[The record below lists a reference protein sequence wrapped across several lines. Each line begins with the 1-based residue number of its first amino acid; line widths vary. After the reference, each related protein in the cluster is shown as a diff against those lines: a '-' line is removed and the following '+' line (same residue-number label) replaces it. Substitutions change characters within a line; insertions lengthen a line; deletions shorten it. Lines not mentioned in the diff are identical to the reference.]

1 MTNSHTFLNSFDQVF
16 VINLPERTDRRKAIH
31 GELDWLGDSN
41 RDKIEIFPAV
51 KPTEPAG
58 FPSIGARGCFMSHL
72 EILRKAR
79 DSGMQRILI
88 LEDDLMFN
96 NSLKKYQQAVA
107 QHIVK
112 DGYDI
117 AYLGH
122 MVESR
127 NSGAMQFDVYDK
139 ALMQTHFIA
148 FRGEVIPRLVACF
161 EAMLERPAGH
171 PDGGPMHV
179 DGAYST
185 FRAQNPD
192 VVTHIAMPNLG
203 FQRPSPSDI
212 AGYRW
217 FDKLAGLKELSAMA
231 RRFRALWMRNA

>member
-1 MTNSHTFLNSFDQVF
+1 MTQAQTFLNSFDKVF

-31 GELDWLGDSN
+31 GELDWLGGSN
-41 RDKIEIFPAV
+41 PDKIEIFPAV
-51 KPTEPAG
+51 KPTEPGG

-72 EILRKAR
+72 EILRQAR
-79 DSGMQRILI
+79 DRGMRRILI

-107 QHIVK
+107 RHMAS
-112 DGYDI
+112 DAYDI

-127 NSGAMQFDVYDK
+127 NGGAMQFEAYDK
-139 ALMQTHFIA
+139 ALMQSHFIA
-148 FRGEVIPRLVACF
+148 FRGDAIARLVTFF
-161 EAMLERPAGH
+161 ETMLKRPPGH

-192 VVTHIAMPNLG
+192 VLTQIAMPNLG

-212 AGYRW
+212 AGFRW
-217 FDKLAGLKELSAMA
+217 FDKLAGLKELSALA
-231 RRFRALWMRNA
+231 RRFRVLWMRNV

>member
-1 MTNSHTFLNSFDQVF
+1 MTQAQTFLNCFDKVF
-16 VINLPERTDRRKAIH
+16 VVNLPERTDRRKAIQS
-31 GELDWLGDSN
+31 ELEWIGASD
-41 RDKIEIFPAV
+41 RDKVEIFPAV
-51 KPTEPAG
+51 KPTEPGG

-79 DSGMQRILI
+79 DAGMRRILI
-88 LEDDLMFN
+88 IEDDLMFN

-107 QHIVK
+107 QHMAT

-127 NSGAMQFDVYDK
+127 NSGAMQFETYEK
-139 ALMQTHFIA
+139 PLMQSHFIA
-148 FRGEVIPRLVACF
+148 FRGDAIPRLVAFF
-161 EAMLERPAGH
+161 ETMLQRPPGH

-212 AGYRW
+212 AGFRW
-217 FDKLAGLKELSAMA
+217 FDKMAGLKELSALA
-231 RRFRALWMRNA
+231 RRVRVRWMRNA

>member
-1 MTNSHTFLNSFDQVF
+1 MTQAQTFFNCFDKIF
-16 VINLPERTDRRKAIH
+16 VINLPERTDRRKAIQS
-31 GELDWLGDSN
+31 ELEWIGASVGD
-41 RDKIEIFPAV
+41 KVEIFPAV
-51 KPTEPAG
+51 KPSDPGG

-79 DSGMQRILI
+79 DAGMCRILI

-107 QHIVK
+107 QHMAGE
-112 DGYDI
+112 GYDI

-127 NSGAMQFDVYDK
+127 NSGAMQFETY
-139 ALMQTHFIA
+139 AQPLMQSHFIA
-148 FRGEVIPRLVACF
+148 FRGDAIARLVAFF
-161 EAMLERPAGH
+161 ETMLERPAGH

-192 VVTHIAMPNLG
+192 VVTQIAMPNLG

-212 AGYRW
+212 AGFRW
-217 FDKLAGLKELSAMA
+217 FDKMAGLKELSALA
-231 RRFRALWMRNA
+231 RRFRVLWMRNA

>member
-1 MTNSHTFLNSFDQVF
+1 MTQAQTFLDSFDKIF
-16 VINLPERTDRRKAIH
+16 VINLLERTDRRKAIQS
-31 GELDWLGDSN
+31 ELDWIGASD
-41 RDKIEIFPAV
+41 RGKIEIFPAV
-51 KPTEPAG
+51 KPTELGG

-72 EILRKAR
+72 EILRLAR
-79 DSGMQRILI
+79 DHGMQRILS

-96 NSLKKYQQAVA
+96 NALKKYQEAVA
-107 QHIVK
+107 QHMAGE
-112 DGYDI
+112 GYDI

-127 NSGAMQFDVYDK
+127 NSGAMLFEKYDQ
-139 ALMQTHFIA
+139 ALMQSHFIA
-148 FRGEVIPRLVACF
+148 FRGQVIARLVASF
-161 EAMLERPAGH
+161 EAMLQRPAGH

-192 VVTHIAMPNLG
+192 VVTQIAMPNLG

-212 AGYRW
+212 AGFRW
-217 FDKLAGLKELSAMA
+217 FDKLAGLKQLSAIA
-231 RRFRALWMRNA
+231 RGFRVLWMRNA

>member
-1 MTNSHTFLNSFDQVF
+1 MTQAQIFLDSFDKIF
-16 VINLPERTDRRKAIH
+16 VINLPERTDRRKSIRS
-31 GELDWLGDSN
+31 ELDWIGVSDPN
-41 RDKIEIFPAV
+41 RIKIFPAV
-51 KPTEPAG
+51 KPTDAGG

-72 EILRKAR
+72 EILRQAR
-79 DSGMQRILI
+79 DLGLQRILI

-96 NSLKKYQQAVA
+96 NALKKYQQAVT
-107 QHIVK
+107 QHMAS

-122 MVESR
+122 MVKSK
-127 NSGAMQFDVYDK
+127 STGTMQFEKYDK
-139 ALMQTHFIA
+139 PLMQSHFIA
-148 FRGEVIPRLVACF
+148 FRGDAIARLVAFF
-161 EAMLERPAGH
+161 ETILERPAGH

-192 VVTHIAMPNLG
+192 VITQIAVPNLG

-212 AGYRW
+212 AGFRW
-217 FDKLAGLKELSAMA
+217 FDKLAGLKELSAIA
-231 RRFRALWMRNA
+231 RRFRVLWMRNA

>member
-1 MTNSHTFLNSFDQVF
+1 MTQAQTFLDSFDKVF
-16 VINLPERTDRRKAIH
+16 VINLPERVDRRKSIH
-31 GELDWLGDSN
+31 SELDWVGASDPN
-41 RDKIEIFPAV
+41 RIKIFPAV
-51 KPTEPAG
+51 KPIDAGG

-72 EILRKAR
+72 EILRQAR
-79 DSGMQRILI
+79 DLGLKRILI

-96 NSLKKYQQAVA
+96 NSLKKYQQAVT
-107 QHIVK
+107 QHMAS

-127 NSGAMQFDVYDK
+127 NTGAMQFEKYDK
-139 ALMQTHFIA
+139 PLMQSHFIA
-148 FRGEVIPRLVACF
+148 FRGDAIARLVAFF
-161 EAMLERPAGH
+161 ETILERPAGH

-192 VVTHIAMPNLG
+192 VITQIAMPNLG

-212 AGYRW
+212 AGFRW
-217 FDKLAGLKELSAMA
+217 FDKLAGLKELAAIA
-231 RRFRALWMRNA
+231 RRFRVLWMRNA